1 MLVAH
6 KIYSLEIISGIHYL
20 LDMWFVFLHSLE
32 LKMKVLSDC
41 KIEDLYCTLYEMDL
55 FEPDYGYAI
64 QCLLQIEFIEK
75 ELKGFE
81 VKDPVAQ
88 FRLDNLQAAMKIR
101 KDFFKLRLTQRRQE
115 LDLWFTFVIAFVFM
129 QFGFYKFSG
138 LFS

>member
-1 MLVAH
+1 
-6 KIYSLEIISGIHYL
+6 
-20 LDMWFVFLHSLE
+20 
-32 LKMKVLSDC
+32 MKVLSDC

-75 ELKGFE
+75 ELKGIE

-129 QFGFYKFSG
+129 QFVFYKFSG